1 MRGRAHIKSKRLFR
15 RSRVL
20 IAGIITIFALGAASG
35 CGGSSEKSSDTT
47 KSTAVEMQK
56 VTMGLTPTQDFVSMI
71 VGVKKGWY
79 EDVGIKLVNKQVEF
93 GNVST
98 ILASGAVNITNGC
111 DTSIVSQ
118 HDNFPEERMVLPM
131 YFFEGSAL
139 MARPNSGLKPIS
151 YFLKQNGGDR
161 AQALRDTAAQL
172 KGKTIVTTK
181 STDMETAAILA
192 LEAAG
197 LNPNTDVKWLDL
209 NPAQG
214 LAAFLSGSGDIYIG
228 DMPGRL
234 RSTQEG
240 NIPILTAFDLL
251 PKGEIYC
258 GYMTT
263 AKYAEEHP
271 DIIAK
276 IAKVWYQEQAY
287 IVAPSSGIDGFKII
301 TDYMNQQTGGNLSPE
316 ELRDTVWNKLEYFPT
331 SGLEM
336 YKKMF
341 SPSSN
346 RYWLPRYQ
354 YLVKMYKDTGRLKKP
369 INLKEI
375 MVADKYN
382 ALFLRMYEPTVCENL
397 PEACAAW
404 TGSVPKA

>member
-1 MRGRAHIKSKRLFR
+1 MKSTISKTSKRRFELR
-15 RSRVL
+15 GAM
-20 IAGIITIFALGAASG
+20 IAGIIVIFALGITSG
-35 CGGSSEKSSDTT
+35 CGGSDKASSGT
-47 KSTAVEMQK
+47 KTQK

-79 EDVGIKLVNKQVEF
+79 KDVGIDLVNKQVEF

-98 ILASGAVNITNGC
+98 ILASGAVDITNGC

-139 MARPNSGLKPIS
+139 MARPNSGLKPIA
-151 YFLKQNGGDR
+151 YFLKKNGGDR
-161 AQALRDTAAQL
+161 PQALHDAAAQL

-192 LEAAG
+192 LEAGG
-197 LNPNTDVKWLDL
+197 LDSTKDVKWLDL

-234 RSTQEG
+234 RATNEG

-263 AKYAEEHP
+263 AQYAKDHP

-287 IVAPSSGIDGFKII
+287 IVAKSSGIDGFKII

-341 SPSSN
+341 DPASN
-346 RYWLPRYQ
+346 RYWLPRYE

-369 INLKEI
+369 IELKDI

-382 ALFLRMYEPTVCENL
+382 ALYLRMFEPQVCDDL

-404 TGSVPKA
+404 EGDVPSA